1 MDKQY
6 IGKKL
11 ISSVVDVNDDKVLV
25 TFKKDDAVELPK
37 KVFDLI
43 VTTDLQE
50 GELHEIVQ
58 QKLAYMLL
66 EIMKDYAIPIYQ
78 IPNICSRIENTV
90 HNMTQEKIAEKFEVK
105 NYSDILV
112 NHIL

>member
-1 MDKQY
+1 MEKQY

-11 ISSVVDVNDDKVLV
+11 ILTVVDVNEDIVLV
-25 TFKKDDAVELPK
+25 TFKKDDAIELPK

-43 VTTDLQE
+43 VTADLQE

-58 QKLAYMLL
+58 QKLAYHLL
-66 EIMKDYAIPIYQ
+66 GIMKEYAIPIMQ
-78 IPNICSRIENTV
+78 VPGITSRIDNTV
-90 HNMTQEKIAEKFEVK
+90 HNLTQEKTAEKFGLK
-105 NYSDILV
+105 RYSDLLV